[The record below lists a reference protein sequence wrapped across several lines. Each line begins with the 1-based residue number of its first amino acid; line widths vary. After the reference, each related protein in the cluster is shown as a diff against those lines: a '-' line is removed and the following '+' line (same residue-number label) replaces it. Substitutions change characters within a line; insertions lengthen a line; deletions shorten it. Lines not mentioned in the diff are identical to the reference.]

1 MVYPETM
8 RGEGPILETIEKIA
22 LDGFFSAIEVTHIK
36 DPQVREAT
44 ARLLGES
51 YLAIGFGAQPILLSQ
66 RLNLN
71 ALNADERGQAVAAMK
86 EAVDEAH
93 FLGASALAVLSGPD
107 PGNQR
112 GEAKGLLVRSLKE
125 IAAYAQGK
133 GLCLFLETFDA
144 KIDKRCL
151 IGPSEDA
158 LWVARGVRKEQA
170 NFGLMVDMS
179 HLPLLG
185 ETPRHCLGLLKDH
198 LAHIHIGNCVLKDK
212 AHPAYGDW
220 HPRFGLPGGENDV
233 EELAMFL
240 RELFNVG
247 YLGQGKRPVVA
258 FEVKPM
264 PGERS
269 EAIIAGAKRT
279 LREAWARI

>member
-1 MVYPETM
+1 MHDSLQSYMKVGIVHFMVYPETM

-51 YLAIGFGAQPILLSQ
+51 HLAIGFGAQPILLSQ

-71 ALNADERGQAVAAMK
+71 ALNADE
-86 EAVDEAH
+86 
-93 FLGASALAVLSGPD
+93 
-107 PGNQR
+107 R

-170 NFGLMVDMS
+170 NFGLMVDLS

-212 AHPAYGDW
+212 AHLAYGDW

-258 FEVKPM
+258 FEVKPL

>member
-1 MVYPETM
+1 MHDSLQSYMKVGIVHFMVYHETM

-22 LDGFFSAIEVTHIK
+22 LDGFS
-36 DPQVREAT
+36 R
-44 ARLLGES
+44 
-51 YLAIGFGAQPILLSQ
+51 
-66 RLNLN
+66 
-71 ALNADERGQAVAAMK
+71 
-86 EAVDEAH
+86 
-93 FLGASALAVLSGPD
+93 
-107 PGNQR
+107 
-112 GEAKGLLVRSLKE
+112 
-125 IAAYAQGK
+125 
-133 GLCLFLETFDA
+133 DA

-170 NFGLMVDMS
+170 NFSLMVDLS

-212 AHPAYGDW
+212 VHPAYGDW

-247 YLGQGKRPVVA
+247 
-258 FEVKPM
+258 
-264 PGERS
+264 
-269 EAIIAGAKRT
+269 
-279 LREAWARI
+279 